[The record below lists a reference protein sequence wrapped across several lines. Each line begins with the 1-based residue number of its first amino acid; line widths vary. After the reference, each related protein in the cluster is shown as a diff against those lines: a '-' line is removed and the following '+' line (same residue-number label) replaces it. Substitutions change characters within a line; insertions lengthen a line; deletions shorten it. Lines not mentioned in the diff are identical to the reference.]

1 LPVKL
6 VKVTPKVERYPEY
19 EELDWV
25 VGHGIGVDHTADMTT
40 FHQTLAQAGS
50 LKGIETYY
58 YMRYDDS
65 PERNYI
71 PMMFYTVFG
80 KPKVP
85 VLLHEEPEPVGEL
98 FNVIAVFSSSLL
110 IQKTSQRALLF
121 DGAKKDAVLLVNT
134 SITPDDVV
142 RLVKKYSLAQDWFGK
157 VVTISAAKIDS
168 AIAWPMLG
176 ALARAWDRID
186 LDSLQ
191 AAADLLG
198 KEKKKDSIRKGYE
211 AATVKEVHV
220 LAEETEMFKK
230 IKKEIELP
238 EFTGEF
244 WTPEVFYAYQK
255 AAAEAQTYPSRYAAM
270 PRWEVLAPG
279 LIEFGPQPGKRNIGF
294 TTPWRWQR
302 PIIDMNKCTDC
313 KLCHIYCPEG
323 TIDFSPIQ
331 IDYEYCKGCGI
342 CAAVCPVGAIKMVS
356 ELEYLEGLRDEEVLR
371 RFEQR
376 EYGF

>member
-1 LPVKL
+1 
-6 VKVTPKVERYPEY
+6 
-19 EELDWV
+19 
-25 VGHGIGVDHTADMTT
+25 
-40 FHQTLAQAGS
+40 
-50 LKGIETYY
+50 
-58 YMRYDDS
+58 MRYDDS
-65 PERNYI
+65 SERNYI

-85 VLLHEEPEPVGEL
+85 VLLHEEVEPVGEL

-121 DGAKKDAVLLVNT
+121 DGAKKDAVLFVNT

-142 RLVKKYSLAQDWFGK
+142 RLVKKYNLAQDWFGK
-157 VVTISAAKIDS
+157 VVTISATKIDS
-168 AIAWPMLG
+168 AITWPMLG
-176 ALARAWDRID
+176 ALAGAWDRID
-186 LDSLQ
+186 LDSLL
-191 AAADLLG
+191 ATADVLG

-244 WTPEVFYAYQK
+244 WTPEVFCAYQK
-255 AAAEAQTYPSRYAAM
+255 VAAEAQTYPSRYAAM
-270 PRWEVLAPG
+270 PRWEVFPPG
-279 LIEFGPQPGKRNIGF
+279 LREFGPQPGKRNIGF

-313 KLCHIYCPEG
+313 KLCHICCPDG
-323 TIDFSPIQ
+323 AIDFSPIQ
-331 IDYEYCKGCGI
+331 IIYEYCKGCGI
-342 CAAVCPVGAIKMVS
+342 CAAVCPVKAIKMVS
-356 ELEYLEGLRDEEVLR
+356 ELEYLEGLKDEEVLR
-371 RFEQR
+371 RFVQR

>member
-6 VKVTPKVERYPEY
+6 VKVIPKVERYPEY

-50 LKGIETYY
+50 LKGIEAYY

-121 DGAKKDAVLLVNT
+121 DGAKKDAILLVNT
-134 SITPDDVV
+134 SITPDDVI
-142 RLVKKYSLAQDWFGK
+142 RFVKKYSLAQDWFGK
-157 VVTISAAKIDS
+157 VVIISSAKIDS

-186 LDSLQ
+186 LDSLL

-198 KEKKKDSIRKGYE
+198 KEKKKDSIKKGYE
-211 AATVKEVHV
+211 EATVKEVHV

-270 PRWEVLAPG
+270 PRWEALAPG

-323 TIDFSPIQ
+323 TIDFSPIK

-342 CAAVCPVGAIKMVS
+342 CEKVCPVGAIKMVS
-356 ELEYLEGLRDEEVLR
+356 ELEYLEGLKDEEVLR

>member
-1 LPVKL
+1 
-6 VKVTPKVERYPEY
+6 
-19 EELDWV
+19 
-25 VGHGIGVDHTADMTT
+25 MTT
-40 FHQTLAQAGS
+40 FHQTLVQAGS
-50 LKGIETYY
+50 LKGIEAYY

-71 PMMFYTVFG
+71 PMMFYTIFG

-134 SITPDDVV
+134 SITPDNVV
-142 RLVKKYSLAQDWFGK
+142 RLMKKYSLAQDWFGK
-157 VVTISAAKIDS
+157 VVTIGAAKIDS

-186 LDSLQ
+186 LDSLL

-211 AATVKEVHV
+211 EATVKEVHV

-244 WTPEVFYAYQK
+244 WTPEVYYAY
-255 AAAEAQTYPSRYAAM
+255 
-270 PRWEVLAPG
+270 
-279 LIEFGPQPGKRNIGF
+279 
-294 TTPWRWQR
+294 
-302 PIIDMNKCTDC
+302 
-313 KLCHIYCPEG
+313 LCISEG
-323 TIDFSPIQ
+323 CRRSSDISIQ
-331 IDYEYCKGCGI
+331 ICCY
-342 CAAVCPVGAIKMVS
+342 A
-356 ELEYLEGLRDEEVLR
+356 
-371 RFEQR
+371 
-376 EYGF
+376 